1 MRRTLLVVSFALAL
15 LVSPLTLL
23 AQSQAPGLNAYAAGG
38 AIAPGTGATAIGF
51 AAQGLG
57 FQSSVFGQ
65 DSIANDFNDTI
76 FGTQNVAATGGTLT
90 NGLAGATVIGNNNN
104 TLASGSFVAG
114 SENTASA
121 AASNSILIGTSV
133 TSNAA
138 NEILAGQGASGNGP
152 DQIIM
157 GTSASGTN
165 QATCSAIGFLAN
177 CNQSGTFSVGNDGS
191 TDGGVPLY
199 ARIVN
204 VAPGINPNDAMI
216 LQQGSGLA
224 SALGG
229 GAAFDSAGAF
239 VAPTY
244 SLGTQNFNNVG
255 GALSY
260 LYSLD
265 SGTPTPPPPPTSGG
279 GGGSS
284 TDPNAVHY
292 DDGTK
297 ATITLGGAN
306 GTTISNVAPGAV
318 TSTSTDAINGGQLY
332 QSEQAGQAYTNQQ
345 VQAGVGQAENWA
357 KTYTDQQIAGLNNR
371 LNRVGAASM
380 ASAQMAASFA
390 GQDPNNHN
398 RLAVGVGSQ
407 GGDGALSVG
416 YQHVAAGGH
425 LAWNIGATISGPER
439 SIGAGLSYGW

>member
-1 MRRTLLVVSFALAL
+1 
-15 LVSPLTLL
+15 
-23 AQSQAPGLNAYAAGG
+23 
-38 AIAPGTGATAIGF
+38 
-51 AAQGLG
+51 
-57 FQSSVFGQ
+57 
-65 DSIANDFNDTI
+65 
-76 FGTQNVAATGGTLT
+76 
-90 NGLAGATVIGNNNN
+90 
-104 TLASGSFVAG
+104 
-114 SENTASA
+114 
-121 AASNSILIGTSV
+121 
-133 TSNAA
+133 
-138 NEILAGQGASGNGP
+138 
-152 DQIIM
+152 
-157 GTSASGTN
+157 
-165 QATCSAIGFLAN
+165 
-177 CNQSGTFSVGNDGS
+177 
-191 TDGGVPLY
+191 
-199 ARIVN
+199 VN

-216 LQQGSGLA
+216 MQQGSGLA

-229 GAAFDSAGAF
+229 GATFDSTGAF

-279 GGGSS
+279 GSS

-292 DDGTK
+292 DDSTK

-318 TSTSTDAINGGQLY
+318 TNTSTDAINGGQLY
-332 QSEQAGQAYTNQQ
+332 QSEQQQQAYTNQQ

-357 KTYTDQQIAGLNNR
+357 KTYTDQQIAGLNKR
-371 LNRVGAASM
+371 LDRVGAASM

>member
-1 MRRTLLVVSFALAL
+1 MRRTLLVFSFALAL
-15 LVSPLTLL
+15 LVSPLMLM
-23 AQSQAPGLNAYAAGG
+23 AQDQGSGLNAYGAGG
-38 AIAPGTGATAIGF
+38 ANATGTDATGVGF
-51 AAQGLG
+51 GVQALG
-57 FQSSVFGQ
+57 FQSAVLGSN
-65 DSIANDFNDTI
+65 SIGNDFDDTLV
-76 FGTQNVAATGGTLT
+76 GTNNMANTGGNLT
-90 NGLAGATVIGNNNN
+90 NFMAGATVIGNNNS
-104 TLASGSFVAG
+104 TFASGSFLAG
-114 SENTASA
+114 SGNTATAPA
-121 AASNSILIGTSV
+121 ANSVLIGTSI
-133 TSNAA
+133 TSSNS
-138 NEILAGQGASGNGP
+138 NQILLGQGVSGNGTS
-152 DQIIM
+152 QIIL
-157 GTSASGTN
+157 GTAATGTGN
-165 QATCSAIGFLAN
+165 ATCSAIGFLAN

-191 TDGGVPLY
+191 TDNGVPLN

-216 LQQGSGLA
+216 LLQGQGLA

-229 GAAFDSAGAF
+229 GATFDSAGAF

-255 GALSY
+255 TALSY

-265 SGTPTPPPPPTSGG
+265 NGTPPPPPPPTS

-292 DDGTK
+292 DDSTK

-332 QSEQAGQAYTNQQ
+332 QAEQAGQAYTNQQ

-416 YQHVAAGGH
+416 YQHVAVGGY